1 MGWIRKS
8 ISAATWASPFPG
20 AVQYRSDTER
30 GTHQTKLLRKEIE
43 RQNEI
48 LERGLNSGSAS
59 GDAPVAQA
67 RPPMPTVA
75 RPPILPALMK
85 VNNQYEFEN
94 GTVFT
99 LLERSEEKA
108 GWLSTNLSLKIRH
121 SDGTIA
127 TLNSNSGFPKFY
139 LSADRTHA
147 LPDGFIEEEY
157 LKANP
162 DVAAAVLKGDFRSGN
177 DHYQQFGIRE
187 SRPLTQVTAGEQDS
201 QPPKSIEERVEI
213 LERLAALRASGAITD
228 AEFESEKSKVI

>member
-48 LERGLNSGSAS
+48 LEQGLTTGSAS
-59 GDAPVAQA
+59 GDTTVAQ
-67 RPPMPTVA
+67 A

-85 VNNQYEFEN
+85 VNNKYEFES

-99 LLERSEEKA
+99 LLEKSEEKV
-108 GWLSTNLSLKIRH
+108 GWLSANLSLRIQH

-127 TLNSNSGFPKFY
+127 TLNSSSGFPRIY
-139 LSADRTHA
+139 LAADRTHA
-147 LPDGFIEEEY
+147 LPDGFVEDKY
-157 LKANP
+157 LLANP
-162 DVAAAVLKGDFRSGN
+162 DVAAAVLRGDFRSGA
-177 DHYQQFGIRE
+177 DHYQQFGLSE
-187 SRPLTQVTAGEQDS
+187 GRPLAQVTIGDQDS